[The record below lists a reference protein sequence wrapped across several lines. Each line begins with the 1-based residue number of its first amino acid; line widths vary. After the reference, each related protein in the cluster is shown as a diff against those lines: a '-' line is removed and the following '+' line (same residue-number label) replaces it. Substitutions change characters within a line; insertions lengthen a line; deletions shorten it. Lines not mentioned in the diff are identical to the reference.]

1 MRHNRDNR
9 EGKGRMERIENS
21 HLQSVRFGDRVSLL
35 TYEQYQFLLESW
47 FREITERQY
56 KGTFEEYLNKLKG
69 GTK

>member
-21 HLQSVRFGDRVSLL
+21 HSHFIRIAGIWYPVTHEQEQHLL
-35 TYEQYQFLLESW
+35 GSW
-47 FREITERQY
+47 VREITERQY

-69 GTK
+69 GIK